1 MESREGS
8 KKCKTSSA
16 GGSEDNWFF
25 SFGGVETSNAE
36 YAGGSSLIAGRAKVA
51 LAGRGEGGSEYAGGS
66 RRPCGNDEGP
76 VEILNCNVA
85 VSTAC
90 MGLGYIEPRH
100 ILPKRRNSND
110 RSKGSRRSPRVNL

>member
-1 MESREGS
+1 MG
-8 KKCKTSSA
+8 TL
-16 GGSEDNWFF
+16 
-25 SFGGVETSNAE
+25 NAE
-36 YAGGSSLIAGRAKVA
+36 YAGGSSLIAGEVEVA

-66 RRPCGNDEGP
+66 RRPCGNDDGP

-90 MGLGYIEPRH
+90 VRMGYIEPRY

-110 RSKGSRRSPRVNL
+110 MSGGSRRSPWESLWFF